1 MLLECQTPSRSV
13 ARSMAEPRTGDT
25 VPSVF
30 ARIMQWHERLVA
42 PRGSGLPNFLVVT
55 GPPTAAFLV
64 FVVLV
69 ALGVSG
75 SSTGYFHAFF
85 EAGADP
91 DLLAGLPRAVRSDEW
106 LVQSSW
112 IVSQVEQGFPLF
124 NNSLPGGM
132 DATIQN
138 DLPVWDW
145 STIFRPHVWGFLGL
159 PLDQGMAVRW
169 WLPALSVFVFVY
181 VFVVTILPRRPVPAV
196 ALAAALLLSPILQWW
211 FLPTTLWPV
220 AWCFAT
226 LVALHWA
233 FSSSRLWVRLVS
245 AASAGYLAVT
255 MAMSIYVPFIVP
267 AAVVVLCVAAFEIVA
282 QRTDVR
288 AGWKAILLRL
298 TPLAAAAAAALATL
312 LVWVRTR
319 WGTIEA
325 VTSTVYP
332 GDRVELTGMT
342 DTLPEFVA
350 LISAPFQRTLLNTDI
365 PALGGNQSEAAAP
378 LLLGVFLLIP
388 AIAVALRPRV
398 GAGTALRRIDWR
410 LVGPIIATILVLAF
424 LLVPGWDWI
433 AHGTMLDRS
442 TSSRI
447 RLAFVLTAV
456 ITTVYLVR
464 RVWDTERAAPW
475 WSIFVAAGLTVGSS
489 LVAFGA
495 LSGIGETPLANSWI
509 LITILLT
516 AAVVAMPRG
525 WTTIGTAVLLV
536 ASALIGWGVNPLYS
550 GVFDLRDTEVGTA
563 VERLDEA
570 HPGSRWVGIGGFVPT
585 ATLVQSGVV
594 QYNGVQTYPPQEMWD
609 KIDPEGDFEQQWNRL
624 GNVGWIAGEG
634 QPEVS
639 NPVRDQILVTFDSCS
654 AFAQTE
660 VDFVLSEQRLDQPCV
675 REVEEFTEQKATF
688 RIYEVVKRG

>member
-1 MLLECQTPSRSV
+1 
-13 ARSMAEPRTGDT
+13 MAEPKTGEPIPSGLART
-25 VPSVF
+25 
-30 ARIMQWHERLVA
+30 AQWYERLVT
-42 PRGSGLPNFLVVT
+42 PRASGLPNLVVLT
-55 GPPTAAFLV
+55 GPPIAGLV
-64 FVVLV
+64 MFVVFV
-69 ALGVSG
+69 ALGISG

-85 EAGADP
+85 EAGTDP
-91 DLLAGLPRAVRSDEW
+91 DLLAGTPRGVRSDEW

-124 NNSLPGGM
+124 NNSLPGGV

-169 WLPALSVFVFVY
+169 WLPALLVFVFAY
-181 VFVVTILPRRPVPAV
+181 IFVVTILPRRPAAAV

-211 FLPTTLWPV
+211 FLPATLWPV

-245 AASAGYLAVT
+245 AAAAGYLAVA
-255 MAMSIYVPFIVP
+255 MAMSIYVPFMVP
-267 AAVVVLCVAAFEIVA
+267 AAVVVLCVAAFEVVA
-282 QRTDVR
+282 QRINLR
-288 AGWKAILLRL
+288 AGWKTILLRL
-298 TPLAAAAAAALATL
+298 TPLAGAAAVALATL
-312 LVWVRTR
+312 LIWVRTR

-332 GDRVELTGMT
+332 GDRVELTGTT
-342 DTLPEFVA
+342 DTLAELVA
-350 LISAPFQRTLLNTDI
+350 LISAPFQRILLNADI

-398 GAGTALRRIDWR
+398 GAQTALRHIDWR
-410 LVGPIIATILVLAF
+410 LVGPVIATLLVLAF

-447 RLAFVLTAV
+447 RLAFALTGI

-464 RVWDTERAAPW
+464 RVGDTERPAPW
-475 WSIFVAAGLTVGSS
+475 WSVLVAAGLTVGSS
-489 LVAFGA
+489 LVAFGV
-495 LSGIGETPLANSWI
+495 LSGLGEIPPTSSWI
-509 LITILLT
+509 VVTLMLV

-525 WTTIGTAVLLV
+525 WTTIGAAALLV

-550 GVFDLRDTEVGTA
+550 GVFDLRDTEIGTA

-570 HPGSRWVGIGGFVPT
+570 NPGSRWVGIGGFVST

-594 QYNGVQTYPPQEMWD
+594 QYNGVQTYPPRQMWE
-609 KIDPEGDFEQQWNRL
+609 KIDPEGEFEQQWNRL
-624 GNVGWIAGEG
+624 ANVGWIAGEG
-634 QPEVS
+634 PPQVS

-654 AFAQTE
+654 AFAQSE
-660 VDFVLSEQRLDQPCV
+660 VDFVLSEQPLDQPCI
-675 REVEEFTEQKATF
+675 REVEEFEERQATI
-688 RIYEVVKRG
+688 RIYEVVKKG